1 MLVQSHL
8 NNLPSNRWLHPWH
21 TCEVRKLRIRGLGSF
36 RQRAQ
41 QNPSLT
47 CFFTPPLLLHH
58 LLFCSVLLN
67 TCQEQ
72 SWSNQ
77 HLAMVAWRVLN
88 AIFWI
93 NLYLVGII
101 VHFVNSYR
109 LIYPLK
115 TRVISPFKRRV
126 CHTPTLLPPTKK
138 KNCSVTSKID
148 SQIRVIR
155 GSHLPR
161 GYFVLH
167 LPQMVHTFSFTQSK
181 LSLIQC
187 S

>member
-8 NNLPSNRWLHPWH
+8 NNHPSNRWLHPWH
-21 TCEVRKLRIRGLGSF
+21 TCKVRKLRIRGLGSS

-41 QNPSLT
+41 QNPSLP
-47 CFFTPPLLLHH
+47 CFFTLPLLLHH
-58 LLFCSVLLN
+58 LPFCSVLIT

-77 HLAMVAWRVLN
+77 HLAIVAWRVLN

-101 VHFVNSYR
+101 VHCVSSYK
-109 LIYPLK
+109 LIHPLK
-115 TRVISPFKRRV
+115 TSVI
-126 CHTPTLLPPTKK
+126 K
-138 KNCSVTSKID
+138 KNCSVISKID
-148 SQIRVIR
+148 CQIRVIR

-181 LSLIQC
+181 LSLIQY

>member
-8 NNLPSNRWLHPWH
+8 NNRPSNRWLHPWH

-58 LLFCSVLLN
+58 LLFCSVLLT

-93 NLYLVGII
+93 NLYPVGII
-101 VHFVNSYR
+101 VHFVNSYK
-109 LIYPLK
+109 LIHPLK
-115 TRVISPFKRRV
+115 TSVIFLSSP
-126 CHTPTLLPPTKK
+126 PPQRK
-138 KNCSVTSKID
+138 KNCSVISKID
-148 SQIRVIR
+148 FQIRVIR

-181 LSLIQC
+181 LSLIQY

>member
-21 TCEVRKLRIRGLGSF
+21 TCEVRKLRIRGLGSS

-47 CFFTPPLLLHH
+47 CFFTPPLLLHD
-58 LLFCSVLLN
+58 LLFCSVLL
-67 TCQEQ
+67 TTFQEQ

-93 NLYLVGII
+93 NLYPVGII
-101 VHFVNSYR
+101 VHFVNSYK
-109 LIYPLK
+109 LIHPLK
-115 TRVISPFKRRV
+115 TSVIFLSSPPQQKKIAQLLVRLIFKSGLSEV
-126 CHTPTLLPPTKK
+126 CISLEDILFYTYHKW
-138 KNCSVTSKID
+138 
-148 SQIRVIR
+148 
-155 GSHLPR
+155 
-161 GYFVLH
+161 
-167 LPQMVHTFSFTQSK
+167 FTHFLSPNQS
-181 LSLIQC
+181 C
-187 S
+187 P

>member
-21 TCEVRKLRIRGLGSF
+21 TCEVRKLRIRGLGSS

-47 CFFTPPLLLHH
+47 CFFTPPLLLHD
-58 LLFCSVLLN
+58 LLFCSVLLT

-93 NLYLVGII
+93 NLYPVGIT

-115 TRVISPFKRRV
+115 TRRFAIPPLSSPQQ
-126 CHTPTLLPPTKK
+126 KK

-148 SQIRVIR
+148 CQIRVIR

>member
-8 NNLPSNRWLHPWH
+8 NNRPSNRWLHPWH
-21 TCEVRKLRIRGLGSF
+21 TCKVRKLRIRGLGSF

-93 NLYLVGII
+93 NLYLVGIT

-126 CHTPTLLPPTKK
+126 CHTPTLLPPKK
-138 KNCSVTSKID
+138 KKIAQLLVRLTVKSGLSGVRISLGD
-148 SQIRVIR
+148 ILFYTY
-155 GSHLPR
+155 HKW
-161 GYFVLH
+161 
-167 LPQMVHTFSFTQSK
+167 FTHF
-181 LSLIQC
+181 LSPNRSC
-187 S
+187 P

>member
-21 TCEVRKLRIRGLGSF
+21 TCEVRKLRIRGLGSS

-47 CFFTPPLLLHH
+47 CFFTPPLLLHD
-58 LLFCSVLLN
+58 LLFCSVLLT

-93 NLYLVGII
+93 NLYPVGIT
-101 VHFVNSYR
+101 VHFVNSYK
-109 LIYPLK
+109 LIHPLK
-115 TRVISPFKRRV
+115 TSVIFLSSP
-126 CHTPTLLPPTKK
+126 PNKK
-138 KNCSVTSKID
+138 KIAQLLVRLIVKSGLSEVRISLGDILFYTYHKW
-148 SQIRVIR
+148 
-155 GSHLPR
+155 
-161 GYFVLH
+161 
-167 LPQMVHTFSFTQSK
+167 FTHF
-181 LSLIQC
+181 LSPNRSC
-187 S
+187 P